1 VAGIHSRNTQL
12 GNIRQT
18 SPLVLQP
25 LEKEKEK
32 KKEKTRKKKK
42 MLPAIL
48 FRSFFL
54 AHLVVC
60 FIVS

>member
-32 KKEKTRKKKK
+32 KKEKTRKKK